1 MAKRM
6 RPSSNV
12 ALAALVALLGYLNWY
27 AWEVPIETAPIST
40 GGTDQAS
47 GQPDAEKKPPQ
58 IAKRSL
64 SEFSETIARPLFH
77 PSRRPIT
84 VEAAQQPPAPEPPP
98 VPEAEA
104 QEPSGL
110 SLVGL
115 MVAGEKGR
123 RALIRPEGEAYGTW
137 VEEGGKIAGW
147 ELTSIY
153 DDRVFIEKS
162 GRQEELVLDRNTPN

>member
-1 MAKRM
+1 
-6 RPSSNV
+6 
-12 ALAALVALLGYLNWY
+12 
-27 AWEVPIETAPIST
+27 
-40 GGTDQAS
+40 
-47 GQPDAEKKPPQ
+47 
-58 IAKRSL
+58 
-64 SEFSETIARPLFH
+64 
-77 PSRRPIT
+77 
-84 VEAAQQPPAPEPPP
+84 
-98 VPEAEA
+98 
-104 QEPSGL
+104 
-110 SLVGL
+110 